1 MRWNLAESL
10 LLLALDDLEGKVRG
24 GFPLD
29 VGLAAAEL
37 LDAAGRERVKVEGW
51 RIEVLDAGPTGDP
64 DLDRVLTGVA
74 RHARVYRKPIL
85 LGAWLEQRR
94 GAVRDVYLKRLQS
107 GGAVCHTR
115 RRMLG
120 LIPVNRYLLCDFE
133 ATAEPWK
140 RLGLAAET
148 GWSARHLGEQFRA
161 ETGLSPKAGARV
173 VRFDRARRRLL
184 RQQAERGRVVLAE
197 LATECGYYDQA
208 HLAREFRDLAG
219 CPPSALLAEELRN
232 VQAVLHDDW
241 E

>member
-51 RIEVLDAGPTGDP
+51 RIEVLDDGPTGDA
-64 DLDRVLTGVA
+64 DLDRVLTGVS
-74 RHARVYRKPIL
+74 RHAQVYRKPIL

-94 GAVRDVYLKRLQS
+94 GAVRAVYLKRLQNV
-107 GGAVCHTR
+107 GAVCHTR

-120 LIPVNRYLLCDFE
+120 LIPVHRYLLCDFE

-148 GWSARHLGEQFRA
+148 GWCLDHEAASLASLA
-161 ETGLSPKAGARV
+161 YITGLG
-173 VRFDRARRRLL
+173 RFLYP
-184 RQQAERGRVVLAE
+184 GREGTA
-197 LATECGYYDQA
+197 
-208 HLAREFRDLAG
+208 AREILSTLAQPG
-219 CPPSALLAEELRN
+219 RAPEPLAAILEGTVYQIEAIVTAAAQSCR
-232 VQAVLHDDW
+232 
-241 E
+241 